1 MRKTEQIY
9 ITYILYIYIC
19 KCKPKY
25 KQEMGEKRKLI
36 DLPEEVISFL
46 KIKAADE
53 RISVKS
59 LIERLII
66 DEYKRSKK
74 EEDGRK

>member
-1 MRKTEQIY
+1 MYISIY
-9 ITYILYIYIC
+9 YIC
-19 KCKPKY
+19 KYKLKY
-25 KQEMGEKRKLI
+25 KNEMGEKRKLI

-53 RISVKS
+53 RTSVKA

-74 EEDGRK
+74 EQDGRE